1 MARDTFSVPILHI
14 YSSVGYCVVYFCL
27 GFVRAFYQINEIDST
42 LSFYIYLSYKESDDI
57 IQFVMLTLHAA
68 IATVL
73 EIHRVPLCA
82 KELADEINRRRL
94 YIRRDRTL
102 LRSSQIHARVKNYP
116 ALFEKSGG
124 VITLKK

>member
-1 MARDTFSVPILHI
+1 
-14 YSSVGYCVVYFCL
+14 
-27 GFVRAFYQINEIDST
+27 
-42 LSFYIYLSYKESDDI
+42 
-57 IQFVMLTLHAA
+57 MLTLHAE

>member
-1 MARDTFSVPILHI
+1 MSVPDAMRGMFRAILLKSMVWI
-14 YSSVGYCVVYFCL
+14 G
-27 GFVRAFYQINEIDST
+27 ST

>member
-1 MARDTFSVPILHI
+1 
-14 YSSVGYCVVYFCL
+14 
-27 GFVRAFYQINEIDST
+27 
-42 LSFYIYLSYKESDDI
+42 
-57 IQFVMLTLHAA
+57 MLTLHAA

-82 KELADEINRRRL
+82 KKLADEINRRRL
-94 YIRRDRTL
+94 YIRKDGAP